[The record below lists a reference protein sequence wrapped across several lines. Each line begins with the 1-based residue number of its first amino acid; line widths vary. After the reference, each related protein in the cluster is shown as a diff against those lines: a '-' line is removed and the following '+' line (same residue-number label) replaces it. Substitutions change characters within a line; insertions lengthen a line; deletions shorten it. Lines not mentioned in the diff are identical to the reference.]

1 MQVGLHL
8 AFEQWGYSSGKSKTW
23 NQTLPVAMN
32 DINYAALTTLI
43 GSGNGNYDVVKT
55 MNIST
60 STLMF
65 NIETANTD
73 GAGLRFFVVG
83 N

>member
-1 MQVGLHL
+1 
-8 AFEQWGYSSGKSKTW
+8 
-23 NQTLPVAMN
+23 MN
-32 DINYAALTTLI
+32 DINYTALTTLI

-60 STLMF
+60 STLGF

-73 GAGLRFFVVG
+73 GAGLRFIVVG